1 VRKIIRDQVSGNRD
15 VRKKLIDV
23 ILRNN
28 GYYIGRQM
36 ITLTVKQKRTG
47 PIAGFHPWVFSQAL
61 AAIPD
66 GITSG
71 EPVHLKNEKGEFLA
85 AGYFSSYSQIAVRI
99 WGYDKEETIDE
110 TFFARRIEK
119 ARGIRRRYLESP
131 ETDAFR
137 IINGEN
143 DLLPGLIVDKYADYL
158 VVQFHT
164 AGIEAWKEKIVI
176 ALEEIIRPKG
186 IYERSDVAVRR
197 FDHLDSV
204 QGVLSGSVPE
214 LITIRENGLQFL
226 VDVKHGQKTGFFLDQ
241 RDKRKAFTKYG
252 KDASVL
258 NCFSYTGGFSVY
270 ALAGGAK
277 KVTNIDSSQTAID
290 LAQENVR
297 LNGFDADKCRFV
309 CEDVK
314 VYLRNNTER
323 FDAIVLDPPAFVKD
337 RRKKKEGI
345 EGYKSINGMAM
356 RALTENGILVTC
368 SCSNHLSLEEF
379 RFLLSE
385 AGGKARRGFKILE
398 TFTHGIDHPQSVPFS
413 EGEYLKCFFLTG

>member
-1 VRKIIRDQVSGNRD
+1 LHDNR
-15 VRKKLIDV
+15 
-23 ILRNN
+23 
-28 GYYIGRQM
+28 YYIGRQM
-36 ITLTVKQKRTG
+36 ITLIVKQNRTG
-47 PIAGFHPWVFSQAL
+47 PITGFHPWVFSQAL
-61 AAIPD
+61 VKIPD
-66 GITSG
+66 GIPSG
-71 EPVHLKNEKGEFLA
+71 EPVYLRSEQGEFLA
-85 AGYFSSYSQIAVRI
+85 TGYFSSYSQIAVRV
-99 WGYDKEETIDE
+99 WGYEKEETIDE
-110 TFFARRIEK
+110 AFFTRRIEK
-119 ARGIRRRYLESP
+119 AYSIRKRYLESP
-131 ETDAFR
+131 EADAFR

-164 AGIEAWKEKIVI
+164 AGIESWKEKIII
-176 ALEEIIRPKG
+176 ALEKIMRPKG

-204 QGVLSGSVPE
+204 QGLLSGSIPE

-241 RDKRKAFTKYG
+241 RDKRKAFIKYV

-277 KVTNIDSSQTAID
+277 KVTSVDSSEAAID
-290 LAQENVR
+290 LARENVR
-297 LNGFDADKCRFV
+297 LNGFDADKCQFI
-309 CEDVK
+309 CDDVK
-314 VYLRNNTER
+314 PYLRNLGER

-356 RALTENGILVTC
+356 KALTESGILVTC

-379 RFLLSE
+379 HFLLSE
-385 AGGKARRGFKILE
+385 AGGKVRRSFKILE
-398 TFTHGIDHPQSVPFS
+398 TFTHGIDHPQSVPFT